1 MKRSKYGPHAYASR
15 AIDLVPYLSF
25 PDSRE
30 TGKWA
35 TRRCVTKHYEP
46 KWDIHNAGEE
56 SGWVLFAKSEHD
68 LPPSEL
74 AKLEELCF
82 RIKAYAL
89 AQAERMFYY
98 PPLDKELR
106 CKLDKRYGL

>member
-25 PDSRE
+25 PDS
-30 TGKWA
+30 TMTSWT

-46 KWDIHNAGEE
+46 KWDMYNNGEE
-56 SGWVLFAKSEHD
+56 NGWLLFGQSEHD
-68 LPPSEL
+68 LPSSEL

-82 RIKAYAL
+82 RIKAHAL
-89 AQAERMFYY
+89 TQAERLFYH
-98 PPLDKELR
+98 PPLDEELR
-106 CKLDKRYGL
+106 LKLNKRYGL

>member
-25 PDSRE
+25 PAS
-30 TGKWA
+30 TKTSWT
-35 TRRCVTKHYEP
+35 TRRCVTKHYDP
-46 KWDIHNAGEE
+46 KWDMYNNGEE
-56 SGWVLFAKSEHD
+56 NGWLLFGQSEHD

-82 RIKAYAL
+82 RIKAHAL
-89 AQAERMFYY
+89 TQAERLFYH
-98 PPLDKELR
+98 PPLDEELR
-106 CKLDKRYGL
+106 LKLNKRYGL

>member
-1 MKRSKYGPHAYASR
+1 MKRSKYEPHAYASR

-25 PDSRE
+25 HHCTKTSFGE
-30 TGKWA
+30 
-35 TRRCVTKHYEP
+35 RRCVTKHYEP
-46 KWDIHNAGEE
+46 KWDMYNKGEE

-89 AQAERMFYY
+89 EQAEKMFYH
-98 PPLDKELR
+98 PPLDEELR
-106 CKLDKRYGL
+106 LKLNQRYGL

>member
-25 PDSRE
+25 PDS
-30 TGKWA
+30 TKTSWT

-46 KWDIHNAGEE
+46 KWDIYNHGEE
-56 SGWVLFAKSEHD
+56 NGWLLFGQSEHD

-82 RIKAYAL
+82 RIRAYAL
-89 AQAERMFYY
+89 TQAERLFYH
-98 PPLDKELR
+98 PPLDEELR
-106 CKLDKRYGL
+106 LKLNKRYGL